1 MRGRDAS
8 DSTRGGF
15 LVMTIL
21 LTGATGFIGSRLS
34 KALSSAGH
42 RVIETRRGPPA
53 ADCVPADF
61 TRDLAIEDWLP
72 KLAGVD
78 VVINAVGIIRERG
91 EQTFERIHTRAPQAL
106 FGACAQAGV
115 RRVIQ
120 ISALGADRGTARYY
134 TSKHAADEY
143 LSSLPLDWTIVQPAL
158 VYGAGGTSTRLFSM
172 LATLPL
178 IPVAGDGRQRV
189 QPIHIDDLIEAIVA
203 LLTRDD
209 TYLQRVPLVGPRP
222 ITLRQLSSGLRASLR
237 LRPTRI
243 VPIPLPLMRL
253 GARVGEMFP
262 HSLLDRETL
271 AMLQAGNTADPAMT
285 ERLLQRSPRAV
296 EMFIEPAARDAR
308 ALEAKL
314 LWLAPLLR
322 MSIAIVWIWT
332 GVVSLGLYP
341 RSDSYALLAQVGITG
356 ALAPWFL
363 FGAAALDLVL
373 GIATLV
379 LQRRRLLWL
388 LQMAIIVG
396 YTIIISIALPQF
408 WLHPY
413 GPILKNLPMLAA
425 IFLLYTLEAPRWT
438 TSS

>member
-1 MRGRDAS
+1 
-8 DSTRGGF
+8 
-15 LVMTIL
+15 MTIL
-21 LTGATGFIGSRLS
+21 LTGASGFIGSCLS

-42 RVIETRRGPPA
+42 RVIEARRTPPA
-53 ADCVPADF
+53 GDGVQADF
-61 TRDLAIEDWLP
+61 ARDLSIEAWLP
-72 KLAGVD
+72 KLAGID
-78 VVINAVGIIRERG
+78 VVINAVGILRERG
-91 EQTFERIHTRAPQAL
+91 EQTFERIHTLAPRAL
-106 FGACAQAGV
+106 FGACARAGV
-115 RRVIQ
+115 RRVVQ
-120 ISALGADRGTARYY
+120 ISALGADHGTARYY

-178 IPVAGDGRQRV
+178 IPVPGDGRQLV

-203 LLTRDD
+203 LLARDD
-209 TYLQRVPLVGPRP
+209 THLQRIPLVGPRP
-222 ITLRQLSSGLRASLR
+222 LTLRELSSGLRASMG

-253 GARVGEMFP
+253 GARVGDMLP

-271 AMLQAGNTADPAMT
+271 AMLQAGNIADPATT
-285 ERLLQRSPRAV
+285 ERLLQRSPRPV
-296 EMFIEPAARDAR
+296 EMFIEPAAREAT
-308 ALEAKL
+308 ALQAKL

-322 MSIAIVWIWT
+322 ISIAIVWIWT

-341 RSDSYALLAQVGITG
+341 RSESYALLAQVGITG

-363 FGAAALDLVL
+363 SGAAVLDLVL
-373 GIATLV
+373 GVATLV
-379 LQRRRLLWL
+379 LRRRRLLWL
-388 LQMAIIVG
+388 LQMAIIIG
-396 YTIIISIALPQF
+396 YTIIVSSALPQF

-413 GPILKNLPMLAA
+413 GPILKNLPLLAA